1 MPIVRKDSQFT
12 TILCD
17 KCELAHKVLNDK
29 FVATLKCPYCART
42 ISLTEGKS
50 SEAAEKVN

>member
-17 KCELAHKVLNDK
+17 KCELAHKVLNNK
-29 FVATLKCPYCART
+29 FMNALLCPYCAHT
-42 ISLTEGKS
+42 ISLSEGKS